1 MTEMNKINNE
11 ELVNVAG
18 GNDGIERIGFTYGTV
33 HDVVHYDSSSC
44 LTLRDAP
51 DGNVIFTDAGK
62 PVGWQ
67 NGDSIQVQPSSRNG
81 HWIKAVKG
89 NFVGW
94 VNTNFVWY

>member
-1 MTEMNKINNE
+1 MIEKMINLE
-11 ELVNVAG
+11 NVAG
-18 GNDGIERIGFTYGTV
+18 GNDGTERLGFTYETV

-51 DGNVIFTDAGK
+51 DGNVLYTDAGK

-67 NGDSIQVQPSSRNG
+67 NGDSIHVQPSSRTG

>member
-1 MTEMNKINNE
+1 MTDMNKINNE
-11 ELVNVAG
+11 ELVNVTG
-18 GNDGIERIGFTYGTV
+18 GNDGSERIGFTYGTV
-33 HDVVHYDSSSC
+33 HDVVHYDASSC

-51 DGNVIFTDAGK
+51 DGNVLYTDAGK

-67 NGDSIQVQPSSRNG
+67 NGDSIQVQPGSRTG
-81 HWIKAVKG
+81 HWIKAAKG